1 MGCRKHKACVRWR
14 RRWRNVNKYLSSNRA
29 TPLNGSTWLRKVCLK
44 STFWEA
50 HWGWCRLNKQ
60 DRGNV
65 TGGHRDKSRRNQG
78 QDQSQ
83 TLSRTRP
90 KSVKT
95 AFFILFWS
103 VLSADLKFS
112 CVFLSFFYLYEKP
125 TAHMA
130 LFTSLFIHLKH
141 FTLVLQQIKAGLFPL
156 HSSMSK
162 MLIRTQNRLT
172 KLTIC
177 FHVTQ

>member
-1 MGCRKHKACVRWR
+1 MSKCSSVDRINGGETVLALSMGGRKHKASVRWQ

-29 TPLNGSTWLRKVCLK
+29 TPLNGSTRLRKACLK
-44 STFWEA
+44 STFWDA

-65 TGGHRDKSRRNQG
+65 MGGHRDKSRRNQG
-78 QDQSQ
+78 QEQSQ

-95 AFFILFWS
+95 AFFVLFWS

-112 CVFLSFFYLYEKP
+112 HVFLLLFLFLKKKKTLQPIWHCLQVCSF
-125 TAHMA
+125 
-130 LFTSLFIHLKH
+130 S
-141 FTLVLQQIKAGLFPL
+141 
-156 HSSMSK
+156 
-162 MLIRTQNRLT
+162 
-172 KLTIC
+172 
-177 FHVTQ
+177 